1 MARQKFKDLVASKKT
16 QNTGGGNSENSNFFA
31 IEEVRFDSSKADDK
45 KNIVLPVDEDG
56 EVILWEQ
63 PFHRLVVT
71 NKTPNGRGLIELPKR
86 AGGVY
91 TPYEF
96 GCTHFVTERDPDV
109 REQLKADKHVCIL
122 CDIKNHENRKIWS
135 VINETYPEFNT
146 KTGKEKNEIFTKVA
160 SEVRTVEEAWEFVKD
175 EDGSNE
181 LRINKHNKVL
191 VAELAD
197 DGSFELKIWKLSD
210 SRLKKLNQVLAES
223 VDAGVFPEENTSV
236 LSDVDGEIVYDI
248 GQIQFL
254 IKYPK
259 NDNKAQAGRDASFQ
273 VVGPAK
279 SQIIKDDSLREKINE
294 EARAIIDKVEGV
306 IERDYNL
313 KPRTEE
319 EVLELLDVEY
329 YNSLKEEYP
338 AKPFNKEG
346 EGDKKS
352 AKKTTKKASKKAE
365 KVEEKVDESEDT
377 ESVDDLF
384 N

>member
-1 MARQKFKDLVASKKT
+1 MARPKFKDLVASKKK
-16 QNTGGGNSENSNFFA
+16 QNAGGGSEGSSNFFR
-31 IEEVRFDSSKADDK
+31 IEEVKFDSSQADDK
-45 KNIVLPVDEDG
+45 KSIVLPVDEDG

-63 PFHRLVVT
+63 PFHRLVVS

-96 GCTHFVTERDPDV
+96 GCTHFVTERDPEV
-109 REQLKADKHVCIL
+109 SKQLKEDGHVCIL

-135 VINETYPEFNT
+135 IINETYPEFNT

-160 SEVRTVEEAWEFVKD
+160 GETRTVEEAWEFANQ
-175 EDGSNE
+175 EDGSKE
-181 LRINKHNKVL
+181 LRVNKHNKVM
-191 VAELAD
+191 VAELES
-197 DGSFELKIWKLSD
+197 DGTFEIKLWKLSD

-236 LSDVDGEIVYDI
+236 LSDEDGEIVYDI
-248 GQIQFL
+248 GQVQFL
-254 IKYPK
+254 VKYPK
-259 NDNKAQAGRDASFQ
+259 NASKSQAGRDATFS

-279 SQIIKDDSLREKINE
+279 SQIIKDDSLMGRINE
-294 EARAIIDKVEGV
+294 EARAIIGKVENV
-306 IERDYNL
+306 VERDYNL

-329 YNSLKEEYP
+329 YNYLKENYP
-338 AKPFNKEG
+338 AKQFNGG
-346 EGDKKS
+346 ETKPEAKKS
-352 AKKTTKKASKKAE
+352 TKKASKKAE
-365 KVEEKVDESEDT
+365 KVDEKADDSEETVQGVE
-377 ESVDDLF
+377 DLF